1 MTYVIAQPC
10 VDVLDKACIEEC
22 PVDCIYEGERMLYIH
37 PDECVDCGA
46 CEPVC
51 PVEAIYYEDD
61 VPEQWKDY
69 YKVNVDFFEE
79 LGSPGG
85 ASKTGK
91 IGKDHPLVAAL
102 PPQAARRVTLAARL
116 PEYPWDELAPM
127 RRRRARSP
135 GARLT
140 CRSGTPVDPVPPGH
154 PGRARR
160 GGQRARL
167 PADRGDAGA
176 ALGGRRVAGA
186 VH

>member
-1 MTYVIAQPC
+1 MTYIIAQPC

-61 VPEQWKDY
+61 VPDQWKDY

-85 ASKTGK
+85 ASKVGK

-102 PPQAARRVTLAARL
+102 PADVN
-116 PEYPWDELAPM
+116 
-127 RRRRARSP
+127 
-135 GARLT
+135 
-140 CRSGTPVDPVPPGH
+140 PGH
-154 PGRARR
+154 E
-160 GGQRARL
+160 
-167 PADRGDAGA
+167 
-176 ALGGRRVAGA
+176 
-186 VH
+186 

>member
-1 MTYVIAQPC
+1 VAAEAAIAGRLNNVKLEEDTAKDPGRGLPGPGDRGVHVTYIITQPC

-61 VPEQWKDY
+61 VPDQWKDY
-69 YKVNVDFFEE
+69 YKVNVEFFED

-102 PPQAARRVTLAARL
+102 PPQG
-116 PEYPWDELAPM
+116 EE
-127 RRRRARSP
+127 S
-135 GARLT
+135 
-140 CRSGTPVDPVPPGH
+140 
-154 PGRARR
+154 
-160 GGQRARL
+160 
-167 PADRGDAGA
+167 
-176 ALGGRRVAGA
+176 
-186 VH
+186 